1 MYITTMQAIENKRLS
16 GKKMISKISPKISHE
31 LTQQSPD
38 FIVMSE
44 FVLTAQKASVAT
56 AAEVI
61 PAAIATIYR

>member
-1 MYITTMQAIENKRLS
+1 MRNTAKMYITTMQAIENKRLS

-44 FVLTAQKASVAT
+44 FVLTA
-56 AAEVI
+56 
-61 PAAIATIYR
+61 